1 MNEPEGPKRALNAAW
16 DGLPKFLVAATLAL
30 SLFLGGLGWGYRELR
45 ADVDAILVE
54 QTSARLCSRI
64 SECGICQRV
73 SDSIHEI
80 RQSIIRSEGH
90 IASHNDE
97 SIEWKNRIKSLEQK
111 VYDIQTKPTARPDPF
126 TGADGR
132 ELDQRIRTLERGR
145 Q

>member
-1 MNEPEGPKRALNAAW
+1 MNEPTGPKRALDAAW

-54 QTSARLCSRI
+54 QATARLCVRI
-64 SECGICQRV
+64 TECGICQHTA
-73 SDSIHEI
+73 DAIHEL